1 MSDLTDE
8 RWYAQRVREQADE
21 IERFEASVDKLVC
34 LLAERDAEIERLQD
48 RVEALE
54 GVYLMARRY
63 LFDPNW
69 DTHRQNLVN
78 ALKKAATEQGESDE

>member
-1 MSDLTDE
+1 MGDLTDE

-48 RVEALE
+48 K
-54 GVYLMARRY
+54 GSTRRC
-63 LFDPNW
+63 
-69 DTHRQNLVN
+69 HR
-78 ALKKAATEQGESDE
+78 

>member
-1 MSDLTDE
+1 MSDQTGSMGMPAAEFEIDRLRQTPCD
-8 RWYAQRVREQADE
+8 VGGDHPDLHEQAADE
-21 IERFEASVDKLVC
+21 IK
-34 LLAERDAEIERLQD
+34 RLQA

-78 ALKKAATEQGESDE
+78 ALKKAATEQEGET